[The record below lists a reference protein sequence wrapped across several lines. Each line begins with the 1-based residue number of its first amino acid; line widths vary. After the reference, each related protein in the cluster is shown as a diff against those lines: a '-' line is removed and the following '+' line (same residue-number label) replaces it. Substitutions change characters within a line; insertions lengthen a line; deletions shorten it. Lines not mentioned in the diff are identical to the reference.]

1 MITYS
6 VKETKQQKEH
16 WGWGLDTKKRGG
28 GGGEEVGKNLKKEGR
43 EYRCGLKKNRGP
55 LIMVYTHMQ

>member
-16 WGWGLDTKKRGG
+16 WGWGLDTKWGG
-28 GGGEEVGKNLKKEGR
+28 GGREEVGKNLKKEGR
-43 EYRCGLKKNRGP
+43 EYSCGLKKNRGP

>member
-16 WGWGLDTKKRGG
+16 WGWGLDAKKKGGRGSR
-28 GGGEEVGKNLKKEGR
+28 KKFEKGR
-43 EYRCGLKKNRGP
+43 
-55 LIMVYTHMQ
+55 

>member
-16 WGWGLDTKKRGG
+16 WGWGLDAKKRGG
-28 GGGEEVGKNLKKEGR
+28 EDVGKNLKKEGR

>member
-16 WGWGLDTKKRGG
+16 WGWGLDTKKKKGG
-28 GGGEEVGKNLKKEGR
+28 GGGSRKKFEKAR
-43 EYRCGLKKNRGP
+43 
-55 LIMVYTHMQ
+55 

>member
-16 WGWGLDTKKRGG
+16 WIWGLDAKKR
-28 GGGEEVGKNLKKEGR
+28 GGEEVGKNLKKEGR